1 MKFENNRIKQIIERF
16 NFSNVHKVMT
26 FLNWTWRSSSRP
38 PTIKDLKATALSLL
52 ADVESSK
59 EKGYVSCSTGGFTA
73 SKVINSDSPFGY
85 NLCLDFTI
93 ESWEE

>member
-1 MKFENNRIKQIIERF
+1 MI
-16 NFSNVHKVMT
+16 
-26 FLNWTWRSSSRP
+26 FLNWTWCSSSRP
-38 PTIKDLKATALSLL
+38 PTIKDLKATALRLL

-73 SKVINSDSPFGY
+73 SKVLNSDSSFGY
-85 NLCLDFTI
+85 NLCLDFNI